1 MRRIVPTALLA
12 LAAGLVATAPPALAA
27 SSTSVSGWSTQ
38 ASSITYLG
46 TVKDDVRVL
55 TAGKGVVRKVRV
67 QHRRAGTTA
76 WISGPLVTT
85 SSAGYAALTWR
96 PPQVS
101 GRYAVRAYAVPT
113 SSAVGRI
120 TAARAVTVREDWAST
135 VFRLTNEARSV
146 ARTCGGER
154 YAAAPRLIR
163 NSKLDLAARRHAIDM
178 AKRNYFDHTAPAP
191 APYGSSVGDRA
202 TAAGYAWSGI
212 GENIAAG
219 YDSPRSVVDGWLRSS
234 GHCANIMRPGYRSLG
249 IGLAYRASSSYGHYW
264 VQNFGTPR

>member
-27 SSTSVSGWSTQ
+27 SSTTVSGWSTK

-55 TAGKGVVRKVRV
+55 TAGKAGVRKVRV

-113 SSAVGRI
+113 STAVGRI

-154 YAAAPRLIR
+154 YVAAPRLIR
-163 NSKLDLAARRHAIDM
+163 NSKLDLAATRHATDM
-178 AKRNYFDHTAPAP
+178 AVNDYFSHTSRD
-191 APYGSSVGDRA
+191 GRSVGDRA

-219 YDSPRSVVDGWLRSS
+219 YGSPASVVKGWLESP
-234 GHCANIMRPGYRSLG
+234 GHCANMMRPGYRSLG
-249 IGLAYRASSSYGHYW
+249 IGLAHRASSSYGHYW